1 VNTTNQ
7 PTIDEREW
15 EAQEC
20 GMRAAAGAGPDSM
33 DPAAATYRVV
43 AEALATLPRSE
54 PPADFAACVARQ
66 VALSDAGLERP
77 LSRILLVVFVMA
89 LAVVGILFGQPAWQL
104 LREALDSDALGWLLA
119 GASCLAL
126 SWMGGRAVEF
136 SSHAGGPGR
145 HA

>member
-20 GMRAAAGAGPDSM
+20 GMRAAAGDGPDSM

-43 AEALATLPRSE
+43 AEALATLPRRE
-54 PPADFAACVARQ
+54 PPADFAAGVAKQIAR
-66 VALSDAGLERP
+66 SDAGLERP

-89 LAVVGILFGQPAWQL
+89 LAIVGVLFGEPAWQL
-104 LREALDSDALGWLLA
+104 LRQALDGDALGWLLA
-119 GASCLAL
+119 GTGCLAL

-136 SSHAGGPGR
+136 SSPAGGPD
-145 HA
+145 HAR